1 MGAWG
6 RLSTRK
12 KNFIAE
18 PGLSSP
24 VSKQHPTMKKIFL
37 MMSLFLLVAGT
48 VRAQK
53 MVIGSRIP
61 DFKGVEWLTTQPDG
75 AGSDHPTPM
84 LIEFHHPSNAS
95 CIRFFPKLASI
106 WSDYGTETDGL
117 QIVVLV
123 AQDRSYA
130 EQMYRDYGDKYFI
143 GIDPDG
149 RVYQTFNVQFLPYTL
164 VVNSRGEV
172 YWQGNLGNLP
182 NEVLQ
187 KVK

>member
-1 MGAWG
+1 
-6 RLSTRK
+6 
-12 KNFIAE
+12 
-18 PGLSSP
+18 
-24 VSKQHPTMKKIFL
+24 MKKIFL
-37 MMSLFLLVAGT
+37 LMSLFLLVAGT
-48 VRAQK
+48 ARAQK

-61 DFKGVEWLTTQPDG
+61 DFKGVEWLTTLPDG